1 MMSLV
6 RKIDAANKA
15 VQHDKVLDLGH
26 LIPINRLSKMVVGI
40 VGFGRIGQAFAKR
53 VEAFGCRILVS
64 VRHEVPALVKEKFS
78 YVNFVSLD
86 DLLKGSDVVSLHCAL
101 NSDNRKFMNAD
112 AFSKMKKGS
121 YLINISRGGLV
132 DEEALSLALKEQ
144 KLAGAGLDVLVKEPL
159 TDECPLIGAPNL
171 IITPHIAWYSEEASS
186 DKKRMCAEEVV
197 RGALGQ
203 KVLNPVNHL

>member
-1 MMSLV
+1 
-6 RKIDAANKA
+6 
-15 VQHDKVLDLGH
+15 
-26 LIPINRLSKMVVGI
+26 MVVGI

-159 TDECPLIGAPNL
+159 TDDCPLIGAPNL